1 MKKRIGAFLCALLLV
16 FNLATT
22 APRARA
28 VSAALAAAGVGVVL
42 GAALAAAGIY
52 PYKAAESFGEWT
64 SDKLS
69 SLWSQFCESTEGIAA
84 GATVAM
90 YTSGGLKG
98 YLMNSTIIMP
108 YAVYN
113 VVAAF
118 TSWVAS
124 HFALTDNQTGVEL
137 GVYEGGLLKVPGL
150 PNGSNSTWFAGNSA
164 YGVSNS
170 SGDLYYYCPL
180 YTWAYA
186 GKTVSP
192 ATGENLYVLVR
203 PDFQFNGFY
212 GLKSYYDSP
221 HNVSPTST
229 ATRYNFTYNGQG
241 YVYYAVT
248 FYASNIV
255 SPAGDVPYYESL
267 DQFGRAVLGLEDVS
281 EFSGVTA
288 DTGSV
293 EPLAPLAEGTE
304 YGGLAVAGATPME
317 TPADIIEQGVT
328 DREKPVVRPVE
339 VDLEGVEMDTETGEL
354 TENPVVVT
362 PDVAIPGIQDLT
374 VPQTFLDKLETA
386 MRTKFPFC
394 LPFDFMRFITAL
406 NMTPEAPRFSLTFH
420 DPFTDTDYTIT
431 VDLSPW
437 DGVAALVRQL
447 ESVLLLLGFWFNFD
461 KFNLLNIILGQL
473 G

>member
-1 MKKRIGAFLCALLLV
+1 MKKRIGAFLCALLLA

-42 GAALAAAGIY
+42 GAALCAAGIY

-137 GVYEGGLLKVPGL
+137 GTVESGFANMAVCGYNPTNRELVQAGHVFGNGLYYAVYDF
-150 PNGSNSTWFAGNSA
+150 PNSGRFPCYVASA
-164 YGVSNS
+164 YNS
-170 SGDLYYYCPL
+170 SGQLGTYFISKSSYQYYYTSTQIANSNPSSI
-180 YTWAYA
+180 AYHSSMSLA
-186 GKTVSP
+186 S
-192 ATGENLYVLVR
+192 
-203 PDFQFNGFY
+203 FQHDNTSY
-212 GLKSYYDSP
+212 SYYYEA
-221 HNVSPTST
+221 VG
-229 ATRYNFTYNGQG
+229 YEQG
-241 YVYYAVT
+241 
-248 FYASNIV
+248 F
-255 SPAGDVPYYESL
+255 L
-267 DQFGRAVLGLEDVS
+267 
-281 EFSGVTA
+281 EFSSFKEMGMALYGFSEVESSFSGITA
-288 DTGSV
+288 DTGTV

-317 TPADIIEQGVT
+317 TPADVIEQGIT

-339 VDLEGVEMDTETGEL
+339 VDLEGVEVDNETGEL

-420 DPFTDTDYTIT
+420 DPFTDSDYTIT
-431 VDLSPW
+431 VDLAPW